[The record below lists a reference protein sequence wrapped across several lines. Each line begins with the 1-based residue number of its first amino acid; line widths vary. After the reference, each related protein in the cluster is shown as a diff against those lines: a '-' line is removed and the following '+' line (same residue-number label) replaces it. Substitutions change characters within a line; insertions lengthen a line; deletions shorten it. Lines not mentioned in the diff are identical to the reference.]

1 MKTDDLISAL
11 SVDSTQQDTSPRHAF
26 LIAFGVGALI
36 AGVMFFATL
45 GPRPDFLPAIHTMR
59 FDFKFVVTLVLAV
72 TAFLAA
78 REMARPEI
86 YRSRMRKFLLAAPI
100 LMVLAVAA
108 ELYMVPSTQWM
119 PKLVGHNMRFCTTM
133 IPLFA
138 LGPLA
143 LMLWAFR
150 KGAPENPARAGAVA
164 GLIAGG
170 LGAAFYAA
178 HCFDDSPL
186 FVAVWYTLAIAF
198 VTGLGALLGSKL
210 LRW

>member
-1 MKTDDLISAL
+1 MKTDDLIGAL
-11 SVDSTQQDTSPRHAF
+11 SADATPQDTSPRNAF
-26 LIAFGVGALI
+26 ALALAGGALT
-36 AGVMFFATL
+36 AGAVFFATL
-45 GPRPDFLPAIHTMR
+45 GPRHDFMSAIHTMR

-72 TAFLAA
+72 TALLAA
-78 REMARPEI
+78 TDMTRPEI
-86 YRSRMRKFLLAAPI
+86 HRSRQRKFLLAAPV
-100 LMVLAVAA
+100 LMILAVMF
-108 ELYMVPSTQWM
+108 ELYMVPSDQWM
-119 PKLVGHNMRFCTTM
+119 TKLVGHNMRFCTTM
-133 IPLFA
+133 IPVFA
-138 LGPLA
+138 LGPLT

-150 KGAPENPARAGAVA
+150 RGAPENPTRAGALA

-186 FVAVWYTLAIAF
+186 FVATWYTLAIAF